1 MPHKITLTGSATGP
15 LREYDRYVAFDMRE
29 KGSPSAPKGLKKSTF
44 ISYTVFV
51 AKKAFNKTGLTKKSI
66 MHEKIL
72 IQGEPTLDIPI
83 DECPGE
89 IGVIC
94 FQITVLPNK
103 NDKEKNGSD
112 ATKEPK
118 KEDSA
123 PSQEQKNTESSKQ
136 EEEQAQAP
144 VSQPVAKE
152 EKKEVETVQTEA
164 LVQEKK
170 NETVLKPKTLPN
182 QPKGTQDHVNFEDII
197 VPEEFLKTRPN
208 PQKTQKVIDFVK
220 RTGRL
225 DEPLTIEKGSNV
237 LKDGYRRYIVA
248 KTVKMNKLPVIY
260 VSVDHYMQ
268 EDN

>member
-1 MPHKITLTGSATGP
+1 MPHKMTLTGSATGP

-72 IQGEPTLDIPI
+72 VQGEPTLDIPI

-89 IGVIC
+89 IGIIC

-103 NDKEKNGSD
+103 NDKEANESKD
-112 ATKEPK
+112 K
-118 KEDSA
+118 KEA
-123 PSQEQKNTESSKQ
+123 KQEVSKAQQEVAATKQ
-136 EEEQAQAP
+136 EEKQDS
-144 VSQPVAKE
+144 VSQPVATETKTIQPEAKE
-152 EKKEVETVQTEA
+152 TP
-164 LVQEKK
+164 VQEKK
-170 NETVLKPKTLPN
+170 VDPPKKQMTN
-182 QPKGTQDHVNFEDII
+182 QPKGTQDLLSFDEIV

-208 PQKTQKVIDFVK
+208 PEKTQKVIDFVK

-225 DEPLTIEKGSNV
+225 DEPLTIEKDSKV

-248 KTVKMNKLPVIY
+248 KTVKMDKVPVIY
-260 VSVDHYMQ
+260 EYQ
-268 EDN
+268 K

>member
-1 MPHKITLTGSATGP
+1 MPHKMTLTGSATGP

-89 IGVIC
+89 IGIIC

-103 NDKEKNGSD
+103 NDKEANESND
-112 ATKEPK
+112 K
-118 KEDSA
+118 KEA
-123 PSQEQKNTESSKQ
+123 KQEASKAQQEVAATKQ
-136 EEEQAQAP
+136 EEKQE
-144 VSQPVAKE
+144 PVAKAAKPVQPEVNETPVQE
-152 EKKEVETVQTEA
+152 EKAAPQKQ
-164 LVQEKK
+164 Q
-170 NETVLKPKTLPN
+170 PI
-182 QPKGTQDHVNFEDII
+182 QPKGTKDLVSFDDII
-197 VPEEFLKTRPN
+197 VPEAFLKTRPN
-208 PQKTQKVIDFVK
+208 PVKTEEVIEFVK
-220 RTGRL
+220 RTGHL
-225 DEPLTIEKGSNV
+225 DKPLTIEKESKV

-248 KTVKMNKLPVIY
+248 KTVKMDKVPVIY
-260 VSVDHYMQ
+260 EYQ
-268 EDN
+268 K

>member
-1 MPHKITLTGSATGP
+1 MPHKMTLTGSATGP

-89 IGVIC
+89 VGVIC

-103 NDKEKNGSD
+103 NDKEKNQSD
-112 ATKEPK
+112 EKKEPK
-118 KEDSA
+118 QEASA
-123 PSQEQKNTESSKQ
+123 PSKDQKNTEPTKQ
-136 EEEQAQAP
+136 EEEQAP

-152 EKKEVETVQTEA
+152 DTKAETVQSEA
-164 LVQEKK
+164 KETPVQEKK
-170 NETVLKPKTLPN
+170 AE
-182 QPKGTQDHVNFEDII
+182 
-197 VPEEFLKTRPN
+197 
-208 PQKTQKVIDFVK
+208 PQKK
-220 RTGRL
+220 
-225 DEPLTIEKGSNV
+225 
-237 LKDGYRRYIVA
+237 
-248 KTVKMNKLPVIY
+248 
-260 VSVDHYMQ
+260 
-268 EDN
+268 

>member
-66 MHEKIL
+66 MQEKIL

-89 IGVIC
+89 VGVIC

-103 NDKEKNGSD
+103 NDKEKNQSD
-112 ATKEPK
+112 AKNEPKHEASAAAQNKEPK
-118 KEDSA
+118 
-123 PSQEQKNTESSKQ
+123 KQ
-136 EEEQAQAP
+136 EEEQTP

-152 EKKEVETVQTEA
+152 EKKEIKPIQPEVQQAPTE
-164 LVQEKK
+164 EKK
-170 NETVLKPKTLPN
+170 TEEKKKILSN
-182 QPKGTQDHVNFEDII
+182 QPKGTQDLLNFDDIV

-208 PQKTQKVIDFVK
+208 PEKTQKVIDFVK

-225 DEPLTIEKGSNV
+225 DEPLTIEKGSKI
-237 LKDGYRRYIVA
+237 LKDGYRRYVVA
-248 KTVKMNKLPVIY
+248 KTVKMNQVPVVY
-260 VSVDHYMQ
+260 EYQ
-268 EDN
+268 K

>member
-72 IQGEPTLDIPI
+72 IQGEPTLDILI

-89 IGVIC
+89 VGVIC

-103 NDKEKNGSD
+103 NDKEKNQSEEK
-112 ATKEPK
+112 KEPK
-118 KEDSA
+118 QETSA
-123 PSQEQKNTESSKQ
+123 SPESPQKTESKKQ
-136 EEEQAQAP
+136 EEAQAP
-144 VSQPVAKE
+144 VSQPVANE
-152 EKKEVETVQTEA
+152 QKKEAETVQPEVKEA
-164 LVQEKK
+164 PVQEKK
-170 NETVLKPKTLPN
+170 AEPKSKTLPN
-182 QPKGTQDHVNFEDII
+182 QPKGTQDLVSFDDII

-208 PQKTQKVIDFVK
+208 PEKTQKVIDFVK

-225 DEPLTIEKGSNV
+225 DEPLTIEKGSKI
-237 LKDGYRRYIVA
+237 LKDGYRRYVVA
-248 KTVKMNKLPVIY
+248 KTVKMDQVPVVY
-260 VSVDHYMQ
+260 EYQ
-268 EDN
+268 K

>member
-103 NDKEKNGSD
+103 NDKEKNESD
-112 ATKEPK
+112 AK
-118 KEDSA
+118 KESKQEASA
-123 PSQEQKNTESSKQ
+123 SSEAPQKKESKKQ
-136 EEEQAQAP
+136 EEEQAP

-152 EKKEVETVQTEA
+152 DKKAETVQSEVKETP
-164 LVQEKK
+164 VQEKK
-170 NETVLKPKTLPN
+170 AEPQKKQMPN
-182 QPKGTQDHVNFEDII
+182 QPKGTQDVLSFDEII

-208 PQKTQKVIDFVK
+208 PEKTQKVIDFVK

-225 DEPLTIEKGSNV
+225 DEPLTIEKETKL

-248 KTVKMNKLPVIY
+248 KTVKLDKVPVVY
-260 VSVDHYMQ
+260 EYQ
-268 EDN
+268 K

>member
-89 IGVIC
+89 VGVIC

-103 NDKEKNGSD
+103 NDKEKNQSEEK
-112 ATKEPK
+112 KEPK
-118 KEDSA
+118 QEVS
-123 PSQEQKNTESSKQ
+123 PSSEASQNTEPKEQ
-136 EEEQAQAP
+136 EEEQAP

-152 EKKEVETVQTEA
+152 EKKEVKPIQPEVQQALTE
-164 LVQEKK
+164 EKK
-170 NETVLKPKTLPN
+170 TTLSN
-182 QPKGTQDHVNFEDII
+182 QPKGTQDLLNFDDII

-208 PQKTQKVIDFVK
+208 PEKTQKVIDFVN

-225 DEPLTIEKGSNV
+225 DEPLTIEKGSKI
-237 LKDGYRRYIVA
+237 LKDGYRRYVVA
-248 KTVKMNKLPVIY
+248 KTVKMDQVPVVY
-260 VSVDHYMQ
+260 EYQ
-268 EDN
+268 K

>member
-89 IGVIC
+89 VGVIC

-103 NDKEKNGSD
+103 KDKEDNEPNDKKEAKQEASAAQQEVA
-112 ATKEPK
+112 AT
-118 KEDSA
+118 
-123 PSQEQKNTESSKQ
+123 KQ
-136 EEEQAQAP
+136 EEKPAP
-144 VSQPVAKE
+144 TSQPAANE
-152 EKKEVETVQTEA
+152 EKKAEKVQTEVKETP
-164 LVQEKK
+164 VQEKK
-170 NETVLKPKTLPN
+170 VEPQKKQITN
-182 QPKGTQDHVNFEDII
+182 QPKGTQDLLSFDEII

-225 DEPLTIEKGSNV
+225 DEPLTIEKGSNI

-248 KTVKMNKLPVIY
+248 KTVKMDKVPVMY
-260 VSVDHYMQ
+260 EYQKS
-268 EDN
+268 

>member
-89 IGVIC
+89 VGVIC

-103 NDKEKNGSD
+103 NNKEKNQP
-112 ATKEPK
+112 EQK

-136 EEEQAQAP
+136 GEEQAP

-152 EKKEVETVQTEA
+152 EKKEVKPIQPEVQQAPME
-164 LVQEKK
+164 EKK
-170 NETVLKPKTLPN
+170 TEEKKTTLSN
-182 QPKGTQDHVNFEDII
+182 QPKGTQDLLNVADII

-208 PQKTQKVIDFVK
+208 PEKTQKVIDFVK

-225 DEPLTIEKGSNV
+225 DEPLTIEKGSKI
-237 LKDGYRRYIVA
+237 LKDGYRRYVVA
-248 KTVKMNKLPVIY
+248 KTVKMNQVPVVY
-260 VSVDHYMQ
+260 EYQ
-268 EDN
+268 K

>member
-89 IGVIC
+89 VGVIC

-103 NDKEKNGSD
+103 NDKEKTESD
-112 ATKEPK
+112 AK
-118 KEDSA
+118 KENKQEASA
-123 PSQEQKNTESSKQ
+123 PSEAQKNTEPTKQ
-136 EEEQAQAP
+136 QGEQAP
-144 VSQPVAKE
+144 VSQPVANE
-152 EKKEVETVQTEA
+152 QKKEAETVQPEVA
-164 LVQEKK
+164 EMPIQEKK
-170 NETVLKPKTLPN
+170 AKPQKQQVSN
-182 QPKGTQDHVNFEDII
+182 QPKGTQDVVNFDDII

-208 PQKTQKVIDFVK
+208 PEKTQKVIDFVK
-220 RTGRL
+220 RTGHL
-225 DEPLTIEKGSNV
+225 DEPLTIEKGSKV
-237 LKDGYRRYIVA
+237 LKDGYRRYVVA
-248 KTVKMNKLPVIY
+248 KTVKMDKVPVVY
-260 VSVDHYMQ
+260 EYQ
-268 EDN
+268 K

>member
-89 IGVIC
+89 VGVIC

-103 NDKEKNGSD
+103 NDKEKTESD
-112 ATKEPK
+112 AK
-118 KEDSA
+118 KENKQEASA
-123 PSQEQKNTESSKQ
+123 PSEAQKNTEPTEQ
-136 EEEQAQAP
+136 EEAQAP

-152 EKKEVETVQTEA
+152 RKKETEIVQPEVKEA
-164 LVQEKK
+164 PIQGKK
-170 NETVLKPKTLPN
+170 AAPQKKQLPT
-182 QPKGTQDHVNFEDII
+182 QPKGTQDVVNFEEIT
-197 VPEEFLKTRPN
+197 VPEAFLKTRPN
-208 PQKTQKVIDFVK
+208 PEKTQKVIDFVK
-220 RTGRL
+220 RTGHL
-225 DEPLTIEKGSNV
+225 DEPLTIEKGSKV
-237 LKDGYRRYIVA
+237 LKDGYRRYVVA
-248 KTVKMNKLPVIY
+248 KTVKMDKVPVIY
-260 VSVDHYMQ
+260 EYQ
-268 EDN
+268 K

>member
-89 IGVIC
+89 VGVIC

-103 NDKEKNGSD
+103 NDKEKNESD
-112 ATKEPK
+112 AKKEPK
-118 KEDSA
+118 QEASA
-123 PSQEQKNTESSKQ
+123 PSQEQKNTESTKQ
-136 EEEQAQAP
+136 EEQEP
-144 VSQPVAKE
+144 VSQPAAKE
-152 EKKEVETVQTEA
+152 EKKEAETVQTEVKETT
-164 LVQEKK
+164 VQEKK
-170 NETVLKPKTLPN
+170 AEPKPKTLSN
-182 QPKGTQDHVNFEDII
+182 QPKGTQDFLSFDDII
-197 VPEEFLKTRPN
+197 VPEAFLNTRPN
-208 PQKTQKVIDFVK
+208 PEKTQKVIDFVK

-237 LKDGYRRYIVA
+237 LKDGYRRYVVA
-248 KTVKMNKLPVIY
+248 KTVKMDKVPVVY
-260 VSVDHYMQ
+260 EYQKS
-268 EDN
+268 

>member
-89 IGVIC
+89 VGVIC

-103 NDKEKNGSD
+103 NDKEKNQPEE
-112 ATKEPK
+112 KEEPK
-118 KEDSA
+118 QEASA
-123 PSQEQKNTESSKQ
+123 PSETQKNTESTKQ
-136 EEEQAQAP
+136 EEAQAP

-152 EKKEVETVQTEA
+152 AKKEVKPTQPEVQQAPTE
-164 LVQEKK
+164 EKK
-170 NETVLKPKTLPN
+170 AEEKKTTLSN
-182 QPKGTQDHVNFEDII
+182 QPKGTQDLLNFDDII

-208 PQKTQKVIDFVK
+208 PEKTQKVIDFVK

-225 DEPLTIEKGSNV
+225 DEPLTIEKGSKI
-237 LKDGYRRYIVA
+237 LKDGYRRYVVA
-248 KTVKMNKLPVIY
+248 KTVKMEQVPVVY
-260 VSVDHYMQ
+260 EYQ
-268 EDN
+268 K

>member
-89 IGVIC
+89 VGVIC

-103 NDKEKNGSD
+103 NDKEKNDSD
-112 ATKEPK
+112 AKKEPK
-118 KEDSA
+118 QEASG
-123 PSQEQKNTESSKQ
+123 PSEAQKKTESTKQ
-136 EEEQAQAP
+136 EEAQEP

-152 EKKEVETVQTEA
+152 EKKAETVQTEVKEPP
-164 LVQEKK
+164 VQEKK
-170 NETVLKPKTLPN
+170 VEPQNKQITN
-182 QPKGTQDHVNFEDII
+182 QPKGTQDLLNFDEII

-208 PQKTQKVIDFVK
+208 PEKTQKVIDFVK

-237 LKDGYRRYIVA
+237 LKDGYRRYVVA
-248 KTVKMNKLPVIY
+248 KTVKMDKVPVVY
-260 VSVDHYMQ
+260 EYQ
-268 EDN
+268 K

>member
-89 IGVIC
+89 VGVIC

-103 NDKEKNGSD
+103 NDKEKNQP
-112 ATKEPK
+112 EEK
-118 KEDSA
+118 KELKQEASA
-123 PSQEQKNTESSKQ
+123 PSEAQTNTESKKQ
-136 EEEQAQAP
+136 EEAQEP
-144 VSQPVAKE
+144 VSQPVAKDAKKEVKPIQPEVQQAPTE
-152 EKKEVETVQTEA
+152 EKKTE
-164 LVQEKK
+164 EKK
-170 NETVLKPKTLPN
+170 TTLSN
-182 QPKGTQDHVNFEDII
+182 QPKGTQDLLNFDDII

-208 PQKTQKVIDFVK
+208 PEKTQKVIDFVK

-225 DEPLTIEKGSNV
+225 DEPLTIEKGSKI
-237 LKDGYRRYIVA
+237 LKDGYRRYVVA
-248 KTVKMNKLPVIY
+248 KTVKMDQVPVVY
-260 VSVDHYMQ
+260 EYQ
-268 EDN
+268 K

>member
-89 IGVIC
+89 VGVIC

-103 NDKEKNGSD
+103 NDKEKNQPKEK
-112 ATKEPK
+112 KEPK
-118 KEDSA
+118 QEAST
-123 PSQEQKNTESSKQ
+123 PSEAEKKTESTKQ
-136 EEEQAQAP
+136 EEEQAD

-152 EKKEVETVQTEA
+152 AKKEVKPIQPKVQQAPTE
-164 LVQEKK
+164 EKK
-170 NETVLKPKTLPN
+170 TEEKKTTLPN
-182 QPKGTQDHVNFEDII
+182 QPKGTQDLLNFDDII

-208 PQKTQKVIDFVK
+208 PEKTQKVIDFVK

-225 DEPLTIEKGSNV
+225 DEPLTIEKGSKI
-237 LKDGYRRYIVA
+237 LKDGYRRYVVA
-248 KTVKMNKLPVIY
+248 KTVKMNQVPVVY
-260 VSVDHYMQ
+260 EYQ
-268 EDN
+268 K

>member
-89 IGVIC
+89 VGVIC

-103 NDKEKNGSD
+103 NDKEKNDSD
-112 ATKEPK
+112 AK
-118 KEDSA
+118 KELKKEASG
-123 PSQEQKNTESSKQ
+123 PSGAQKKTESTKQ
-136 EEEQAQAP
+136 EEAQEP

-152 EKKEVETVQTEA
+152 EKKAETVQTEVKEPP
-164 LVQEKK
+164 VQEKK
-170 NETVLKPKTLPN
+170 VEPQNKQITN
-182 QPKGTQDHVNFEDII
+182 QPKGTQDLLNFDEII
-197 VPEEFLKTRPN
+197 VPEAFLKTRPN
-208 PQKTQKVIDFVK
+208 PEKTQKVIDFVK

-237 LKDGYRRYIVA
+237 LKDGYRRYVVA
-248 KTVKMNKLPVIY
+248 KTVKMGKVPVVY
-260 VSVDHYMQ
+260 EYQ
-268 EDN
+268 K

>member
-89 IGVIC
+89 VGVIC

-103 NDKEKNGSD
+103 NDKEKNQSE
-112 ATKEPK
+112 AKKEPK
-118 KEDSA
+118 QEASA
-123 PSQEQKNTESSKQ
+123 PPQEQNNKESTKQQ
-136 EEEQAQAP
+136 EEQVP
-144 VSQPVAKE
+144 VSQPVANE
-152 EKKEVETVQTEA
+152 QKKEAETVQQEA
-164 LVQEKK
+164 KETPVQEKK
-170 NETVLKPKTLPN
+170 AEPKPKTLPN
-182 QPKGTQDHVNFEDII
+182 QPKGTQDLVSFDDII

-208 PQKTQKVIDFVK
+208 PEKTQKVIDFVK

-225 DEPLTIEKGSNV
+225 DEPVTIEKGSNV
-237 LKDGYRRYIVA
+237 LKDGYRRYVVA
-248 KTVKMNKLPVIY
+248 KTVKMDQVP
-260 VSVDHYMQ
+260 
-268 EDN
+268 

>member
-66 MHEKIL
+66 MHEKVL

-89 IGVIC
+89 VGVIC

-103 NDKEKNGSD
+103 NDKEKNQPEEK
-112 ATKEPK
+112 KEPNQ
-118 KEDSA
+118 EVSA
-123 PSQEQKNTESSKQ
+123 PSEAPKKTESTKQ
-136 EEEQAQAP
+136 EGAQAP

-152 EKKEVETVQTEA
+152 DKKEVKAVQPEMKQKPTE
-164 LVQEKK
+164 EKK
-170 NETVLKPKTLPN
+170 AEPKQKTLPN
-182 QPKGTQDHVNFEDII
+182 QPKGTQDLLNFDDII
-197 VPEEFLKTRPN
+197 VPEAFLKTRPN
-208 PQKTQKVIDFVK
+208 AEKTQKVIDFVK
-220 RTGRL
+220 LTGRL

-237 LKDGYRRYIVA
+237 LKDGYRRYVVA
-248 KTVKMNKLPVIY
+248 KTVKMDKVPVVY
-260 VSVDHYMQ
+260 EYQKS
-268 EDN
+268 

>member
-89 IGVIC
+89 VGVIC

-103 NDKEKNGSD
+103 NDKEKNESD
-112 ATKEPK
+112 VKKEPK
-118 KEDSA
+118 QVTSA
-123 PSQEQKNTESSKQ
+123 SSEEPKNTESKKQ
-136 EEEQAQAP
+136 EEEQAP
-144 VSQPVAKE
+144 VSQPAAKE
-152 EKKEVETVQTEA
+152 EKKEVNSIQPEVQQAPTEA
-164 LVQEKK
+164 KKTEEKK
-170 NETVLKPKTLPN
+170 TTLSN
-182 QPKGTQDHVNFEDII
+182 QPKGTQDLLNFD
-197 VPEEFLKTRPN
+197 
-208 PQKTQKVIDFVK
+208 D
-220 RTGRL
+220 
-225 DEPLTIEKGSNV
+225 
-237 LKDGYRRYIVA
+237 
-248 KTVKMNKLPVIY
+248 
-260 VSVDHYMQ
+260 
-268 EDN
+268 

>member
-89 IGVIC
+89 VGVIC

-103 NDKEKNGSD
+103 NDKEKNESE
-112 ATKEPK
+112 AKKEPK
-118 KEDSA
+118 QEASA
-123 PSQEQKNTESSKQ
+123 SSEAPQKTEPKKQ
-136 EEEQAQAP
+136 EEEQEEQVPA
-144 VSQPVAKE
+144 SQPVAKE
-152 EKKEVETVQTEA
+152 AKKEVKPIQPEVQQAPTEA
-164 LVQEKK
+164 KKAEEKK
-170 NETVLKPKTLPN
+170 TTLSN
-182 QPKGTQDHVNFEDII
+182 QPKGTQDLLNFDDII

-208 PQKTQKVIDFVK
+208 PEKTQKVIDFVK

-225 DEPLTIEKGSNV
+225 DEPLTIEKGSRI
-237 LKDGYRRYIVA
+237 LKDGYRRYVVA
-248 KTVKMNKLPVIY
+248 KTVKMDQVPVCCL
-260 VSVDHYMQ
+260 
-268 EDN
+268 

>member
-15 LREYDRYVAFDMRE
+15 LREYDRYFAFDMRE

-89 IGVIC
+89 VGVIC
-94 FQITVLPNK
+94 FQITVLSNK
-103 NDKEKNGSD
+103 NDKEKNQSEVK
-112 ATKEPK
+112 KEPK
-118 KEDSA
+118 QEVSASSEDS
-123 PSQEQKNTESSKQ
+123 QNTEPKEQ
-136 EEEQAQAP
+136 EEEQAP

-152 EKKEVETVQTEA
+152 EKKVAKPIQPEVQQAPTE
-164 LVQEKK
+164 EKK
-170 NETVLKPKTLPN
+170 TEEKKTTLSN
-182 QPKGTQDHVNFEDII
+182 QPKGTQDLLNFDDII

-208 PQKTQKVIDFVK
+208 PEKTQKVIDFVK

-237 LKDGYRRYIVA
+237 LKDGYRRYVVA
-248 KTVKMNKLPVIY
+248 KTVKMDQVPVVY
-260 VSVDHYMQ
+260 EYQ
-268 EDN
+268 K

>member
-1 MPHKITLTGSATGP
+1 MPHKITLTGLATGP

-89 IGVIC
+89 VGVIC

-103 NDKEKNGSD
+103 NDKE
-112 ATKEPK
+112 A
-118 KEDSA
+118 SA
-123 PSQEQKNTESSKQ
+123 PPQEQNNKESTKQQ
-136 EEEQAQAP
+136 EEQVP
-144 VSQPVAKE
+144 VSQPVANE
-152 EKKEVETVQTEA
+152 QKKEPESVQPEVKETT
-164 LVQEKK
+164 VQEKNAEPQK
-170 NETVLKPKTLPN
+170 KQMTN
-182 QPKGTQDHVNFEDII
+182 QPKGTQDLLSFDDII

-208 PQKTQKVIDFVK
+208 PEKTQKVIDFVK

-237 LKDGYRRYIVA
+237 LKDGYRRYVVA
-248 KTVKMNKLPVIY
+248 KTVKMDKVPVVY
-260 VSVDHYMQ
+260 EYQ
-268 EDN
+268 K

>member
-103 NDKEKNGSD
+103 NDKEKNDSE
-112 ATKEPK
+112 AKKEPK
-118 KEDSA
+118 QEASA
-123 PSQEQKNTESSKQ
+123 SSEVPQKTESKKQ
-136 EEEQAQAP
+136 EEEQAP

-152 EKKEVETVQTEA
+152 EKKSSETVQSEA
-164 LVQEKK
+164 KETPVQEKK
-170 NETVLKPKTLPN
+170 TAPSKRELPN
-182 QPKGTQDHVNFEDII
+182 QPKGTQDLVNFDDII

-208 PQKTQKVIDFVK
+208 PEKTQKVIDFVK

-225 DEPLTIEKGSNV
+225 DEPLTIEKDSKV
-237 LKDGYRRYIVA
+237 LKDGYRRYVVA
-248 KTVKMNKLPVIY
+248 KTVKMEQVPVVY
-260 VSVDHYMQ
+260 EYQ
-268 EDN
+268 K

>member
-66 MHEKIL
+66 MHEKVL

-89 IGVIC
+89 VGVIC

-103 NDKEKNGSD
+103 NDKEKNESD
-112 ATKEPK
+112 AKKEPK
-118 KEDSA
+118 QEAST
-123 PSQEQKNTESSKQ
+123 PSEAQKNTESTVQ
-136 EEEQAQAP
+136 EEVQEP
-144 VSQPVAKE
+144 ISQPVAKE
-152 EKKEVETVQTEA
+152 VKPIQPEVQQAPTEEKKTE
-164 LVQEKK
+164 EKK
-170 NETVLKPKTLPN
+170 TTLPN
-182 QPKGTQDHVNFEDII
+182 QPKGTQDLLNFDDII

-208 PQKTQKVIDFVK
+208 PEKTQKVIDFVK

-225 DEPLTIEKGSNV
+225 DEPLTIEKGSKI
-237 LKDGYRRYIVA
+237 LKDGYRRYVVA
-248 KTVKMNKLPVIY
+248 KTVKMNQVPVVY
-260 VSVDHYMQ
+260 EYQ
-268 EDN
+268 K

>member
-1 MPHKITLTGSATGP
+1 MPHKITLTGSAIGP

-66 MHEKIL
+66 MHEKVL

-89 IGVIC
+89 VGVIC

-103 NDKEKNGSD
+103 NDKEKNESE
-112 ATKEPK
+112 AKKEPK
-118 KEDSA
+118 QEASTSPEA
-123 PSQEQKNTESSKQ
+123 PEKTESNKQ
-136 EEEQAQAP
+136 EEEQTP
-144 VSQPVAKE
+144 VSKPVAKE
-152 EKKEVETVQTEA
+152 DKKAETVQSEVKETP
-164 LVQEKK
+164 VHEKK
-170 NETVLKPKTLPN
+170 TEPQKKQMQN
-182 QPKGTQDHVNFEDII
+182 QPKGTQDVLSFDDII

-208 PQKTQKVIDFVK
+208 PEKTQKVIDFVK

-225 DEPLTIEKGSNV
+225 DEPLTIEKDSKV
-237 LKDGYRRYIVA
+237 LKDGYRRYVVA
-248 KTVKMNKLPVIY
+248 KTVKMAKVPVVY
-260 VSVDHYMQ
+260 EYQ
-268 EDN
+268 K

>member
-1 MPHKITLTGSATGP
+1 MPHKMTLTGSATGP

-89 IGVIC
+89 IGIIC

-103 NDKEKNGSD
+103 NDKEANDSKD
-112 ATKEPK
+112 K
-118 KEDSA
+118 KEA
-123 PSQEQKNTESSKQ
+123 KQEVAATKQ
-136 EEEQAQAP
+136 EEKQDS
-144 VSQPVAKE
+144 VSQPVATETKTIQPEVKE
-152 EKKEVETVQTEA
+152 TP
-164 LVQEKK
+164 VQEKK
-170 NETVLKPKTLPN
+170 AAQQKKQQPI
-182 QPKGTQDHVNFEDII
+182 QPKGTQDVVNFDEII
-197 VPEEFLKTRPN
+197 VPEAFSKTRPN
-208 PQKTQKVIDFVK
+208 PVKTEEVIEFVK
-220 RTGRL
+220 RTGHL
-225 DEPLTIEKGSNV
+225 DKPLTIEKGSKV

-248 KTVKMNKLPVIY
+248 KTVKMDKVPVVY
-260 VSVDHYMQ
+260 EHQ
-268 EDN
+268 K

>member
-89 IGVIC
+89 VGVIC

-103 NDKEKNGSD
+103 NDKEKNESD
-112 ATKEPK
+112 AKKEPK
-118 KEDSA
+118 QEAST
-123 PSQEQKNTESSKQ
+123 PSESQNNTESTAQ
-136 EEEQAQAP
+136 EEVQEP
-144 VSQPVAKE
+144 ISQSVAKE
-152 EKKEVETVQTEA
+152 EKKEIKSIQPEVQQSPTE
-164 LVQEKK
+164 EKK
-170 NETVLKPKTLPN
+170 TEEKKTTLSN
-182 QPKGTQDHVNFEDII
+182 QPKGTQDLLNFDDII

-208 PQKTQKVIDFVK
+208 PEKTQKVIDFVK
-220 RTGRL
+220 RMGRL
-225 DEPLTIEKGSNV
+225 DEPLTIEKGSKI
-237 LKDGYRRYIVA
+237 LKDGYRRYVVA
-248 KTVKMNKLPVIY
+248 KTVKMEKVPVVY
-260 VSVDHYMQ
+260 EYQ
-268 EDN
+268 K

>member
-89 IGVIC
+89 VGVIC

-103 NDKEKNGSD
+103 NDKEKNESD
-112 ATKEPK
+112 AKKEPK
-118 KEDSA
+118 QEASK
-123 PSQEQKNTESSKQ
+123 PSEAQKNTESTKQ
-136 EEEQAQAP
+136 GEEKVP

-152 EKKEVETVQTEA
+152 EKKEVKPIQPEVQQAPTE
-164 LVQEKK
+164 EKK
-170 NETVLKPKTLPN
+170 AEEKKTTLSN
-182 QPKGTQDHVNFEDII
+182 QPKGTQDLLNFDDII

-208 PQKTQKVIDFVK
+208 PEKTQKVIDFVK

-225 DEPLTIEKGSNV
+225 DEPLTIEKGSKI
-237 LKDGYRRYIVA
+237 LKDGYRRYVVA
-248 KTVKMNKLPVIY
+248 KTVKMDQVPVVY
-260 VSVDHYMQ
+260 EYQ
-268 EDN
+268 K